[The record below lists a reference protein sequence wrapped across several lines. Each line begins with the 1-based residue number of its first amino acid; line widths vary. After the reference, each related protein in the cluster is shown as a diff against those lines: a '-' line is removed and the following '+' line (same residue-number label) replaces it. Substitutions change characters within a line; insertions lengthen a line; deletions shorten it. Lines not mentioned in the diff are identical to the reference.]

1 MTKAEL
7 IKELRKYKDS
17 DEVYITLIGARTI
30 YEIECISDHNGCP
43 VLESDEAPD
52 FSDLKGMA
60 QAHYEE
66 YGQKIEVIQDEGNMA
81 W

>member
-7 IKELRKYKDS
+7 IKELSKYKDS

-52 FSDLKGMA
+52 FSDIVGMA
-60 QAHYEE
+60 DAHNEE
-66 YGQKIEVIQDEGNMA
+66 YGGNIAVYMEA
-81 W
+81 E